1 MARGKQI
8 FVPQMG
14 TIYPSAAAAASALGI
29 DASNIGKVIR
39 GKRLSAGGYS
49 FVEVDPMASQE
60 TLKWIAEAEAGRL
73 TPKQRQ
79 RQAKQRQKGFKRL
92 SPEEQAAAKARARAA
107 KELSRSLKEANK
119 LLKQYQKEGLS
130 GISSVVPELENMKAI
145 IGKNK
150 RGGFQADPKLLI
162 EGFSQEQLEAL
173 KKQIDTQMNR
183 KDFKDIEKAKQRKMG
198 IANQL
203 GISMEEL
210 ENYEALLPTLW
221 HVLKLSHQI
230 EGASSDPVYQEI
242 LDALEA
248 GVDPEELKEIL
259 QEIEAEHQDIV
270 NQMENKEQD
279 EILDELANNPTYQE
293 TLEPYFTRIR
303 ELEEQAEAQR
313 REEEEEED
321 GADWLEGWTPIN

>member
-49 FVEVDPMASQE
+49 FVEVDPMASPE
-60 TLKWIAEAEAGRL
+60 TLKWIAEATAGRL
-73 TPKQRQ
+73 TPKQQQ
-79 RQAKQRQKGFKRL
+79 RQARQRQKGFKRL

-130 GISSVVPELENMKAI
+130 GISSVVPELENLKAI

-150 RGGFQADPKLLI
+150 RGGFQADQKRLT

-173 KKQIDTQMNR
+173 KRQIDTQMNR
-183 KDFKDIEKAKQRKMG
+183 KDFKDIEKAKQEFDYYL
-198 IANQL
+198 NQIQL
-203 GISMEEL
+203 IKEEH
-210 ENYEALLPTLW
+210 NKALMSLNNKQKVIEFLINNDKTL
-221 HVLKLSHQI
+221 VSNNNFMVDAVNVSLSNI
-230 EGASSDPVYQEI
+230 KYDKTNIVSNARVYVHTQT
-242 LDALEA
+242 
-248 GVDPEELKEIL
+248 V
-259 QEIEAEHQDIV
+259 
-270 NQMENKEQD
+270 
-279 EILDELANNPTYQE
+279 
-293 TLEPYFTRIR
+293 
-303 ELEEQAEAQR
+303 
-313 REEEEEED
+313 
-321 GADWLEGWTPIN
+321 